1 MTDPP
6 GTVIV
11 LVTGVAG
18 SGKTTVG
25 AALAHD
31 LGWDFVEGD
40 ALHSPASVAKMAR
53 GEPLTDRDRDPWLA
67 TLAREVDA
75 RLRDGHPAVIATS
88 VLKRRYRDRLRV
100 ADPRVA
106 LVFLEIPPALA
117 RRRVA
122 ARAGHFFGSDL
133 VASQFAALEPPDP
146 AHAIV
151 LPAAAPVA
159 EIVRLALSRLGRGP
173 SS

>member
-1 MTDPP
+1 MTGPP
-6 GTVIV
+6 ETVIV

-25 AALAHD
+25 AALAER

-40 ALHSPASVAKMAR
+40 ALHPPASVAKMAR
-53 GEPLTDRDRDPWLA
+53 GEALTDRDRDPWLA
-67 TLAREVDA
+67 TLAGEVDA
-75 RLRDGHPAVIATS
+75 RLRDGPPAVIATS
-88 VLKRRYRDRLRV
+88 VLKQRYRDRLRV

-106 LVFLEIPPALA
+106 LVFLQTSPDLA
-117 RRRVA
+117 RRRVT
-122 ARAGHFFGSDL
+122 ARAGHFFGPDL

-151 LPAAAPVA
+151 LPASAPVA
-159 EIVRLALSRLGRGP
+159 EIVRLARARLGP
-173 SS
+173 WAA